1 MAGKKNH
8 KSLNIAGIDPARR
21 AALEAERDARRK
33 AQASTP
39 PKPRRVPAGKPFP
52 AVPAVPSYEA
62 PLPLPPAISPR
73 RSSSDAEPLALPPLI
88 TGEEGIGDGFVLMRT
103 KIAPAAKAAPKTMMP
118 TEQPCYAPPART
130 RLPVMSEAAALA
142 GGLFS
147 GGVFGI
153 PSTFFT
159 LEGAAMRSPRTPN
172 RLGAWEFG
180 ALSTVS
186 FTPFDTAAH
195 RSLPPLQ
202 RCAST
207 VLFRGAAPAERVA
220 RSFSAPPSFVFTDNP
235 IMFARTLPSPL
246 PPPPHGACN
255 TPALAQAAAA
265 VDEQPSHPI
274 SRVPSSPLSF
284 DDGTPQADASAE
296 PKAGAPSPKRRL
308 RSLTSALGA
317 AAKLLAPRKARGQGG
332 DTSDGGAAMAAVV
345 AAEPACPGSEGG
357 KRKGRGAAA
366 AIFKRFMGCCS
377 TPRVNKF

>member
-39 PKPRRVPAGKPFP
+39 PKPKHEPAGKPSP
-52 AVPAVPSYEA
+52 DAPVAPSYEA
-62 PLPLPPAISPR
+62 LPPPAISPR
-73 RSSSDAEPLALPPLI
+73 RSSSNAEALALPPLI
-88 TGEEGIGDGFVLMRT
+88 TGEEDIGDGFVLMRT
-103 KIAPAAKAAPKTMMP
+103 KTAPAVKAPKTMIP
-118 TEQPCYAPPART
+118 TQQPNCSPPART

-142 GGLFS
+142 AGLFS
-147 GGVFGI
+147 GGGFDI

-159 LEGAAMRSPRTPN
+159 LEGAAMRPPHIPNSP
-172 RLGAWEFG
+172 GGGVFG

-186 FTPFDTAAH
+186 FLPFDTATD

-202 RCAST
+202 RCASI
-207 VLFRGAAPAERVA
+207 VLFRGAAPTEQVA
-220 RSFSAPPSFVFTDNP
+220 RSFSAPPSFALTDNP
-235 IMFARTLPSPL
+235 DIFARTLPSPL
-246 PPPPHGACN
+246 PLPPPPHVACI
-255 TPALAQAAAA
+255 TLGPTQTVA
-265 VDEQPSHPI
+265 VDELPSYPI
-274 SRVPSSPLSF
+274 SRAPSAPLSF

-317 AAKLLAPRKARGQGG
+317 AAKLLAPRKARGRGE
-332 DTSDGGAAMAAVV
+332 DTSDGGAAVAAAV
-345 AAEPACPGSEGG
+345 AAEPACPGGKGG

-366 AIFKRFMGCCS
+366 AFFKQFMGCCS
-377 TPRVNKF
+377 APRVNDF